1 MSIREKF
8 ENAKLHV
15 EESSPTILTAIGCVA
30 VVGSAVLA
38 VRQGL
43 KHHNEVIDNHRE
55 MINAVNLCHD
65 NPDVYEKR
73 MGEKYTEE
81 DYRKDLA
88 ISYAQT
94 AGLFIKTYGP
104 SLAMMAV
111 GIGCICKGHSIML
124 GRTAALSS
132 ALNALQAAWN
142 KRNEAEKVERRAVA
156 QHNTVEAPETNAV
169 NNSIKNIV
177 SKKNVFNSPYSRT
190 FDSSS
195 RNWEPSRDYQLLF
208 LKTQQNMANDLLRT
222 RGHVFLNEVYD
233 MLDLP
238 RSPEGA
244 LVGWVKSPDNGDGFV
259 DFNLSDPRNFPED
272 PDFIAGTWKLD
283 FNVDGVIYNLI

>member
-1 MSIREKF
+1 MSFREKF
-8 ENAKLHV
+8 EHAKLHI
-15 EESSPTILTAIGCVA
+15 EDSSPTILTAVGCVA

-43 KHHNEVIDNHRE
+43 KHHNEVIDNHHE
-55 MINAVNLCHD
+55 MIDAVNLCHD

-81 DYRKDLA
+81 DYKKDLA

-142 KRNEAEKVERRAVA
+142 KRNEVAKVEQKAVA
-156 QHNTVEAPETNAV
+156 KGDTIDVPETAT
-169 NNSIKNIV
+169 NNSV
-177 SKKNVFNSPYSRT
+177 KNVVLKKDLFNSPYSRT

-222 RGHVFLNEVYD
+222 RGHVFLNEIYD

-272 PDFIAGTWKLD
+272 PNFIAGAWKLD